1 MRRFLISAVLVAAT
15 LASPA
20 AARDKRPLD
29 TCPGAFLDKSAYARE
44 IDGQPPVQVVMAAV
58 RALREC
64 RKAGLNVEYTVA
76 EYTRRVANQPAPR
89 TVDAREIDRA
99 LNPLGRPYWER

>member
-1 MRRFLISAVLVAAT
+1 MRNALISAALAAAVLAT
-15 LASPA
+15 PA

-29 TCPGAFLDKSAYARE
+29 YCPGAYLDRAAYAGN
-44 IDGQPPVQVVMAAV
+44 IDRNPPVQVTMAAV
-58 RALREC
+58 RALRDC
-64 RKAGLNVEYTVA
+64 RKAGLNVPYTVD
-76 EYTRRVANQPAPR
+76 EYTRRMGNLPPSP